1 MAGIWR
7 FYRNIMNKKQFGLK
21 DSSYASG
28 NFVLLDAERTY
39 HASSVH
45 FKVKCKGNY
54 LIKIN

>member
-1 MAGIWR
+1 
-7 FYRNIMNKKQFGLK
+7 MNKKQFGLK